1 VIVWR
6 LCRAGHAALDGE
18 GAFLYGGRWNSPGT
32 RLVYTSRHL
41 SLAILEI
48 LVHTGPDTLPD
59 GLIKLEISIPE
70 DIRREARAASDLPAR
85 RGRDTIRD
93 TIRDTQSVGDRWV
106 AVARSA
112 ALLLP
117 SAIVPEEENV
127 LINPRHADAAR
138 IAVLSQAPL
147 RLDPRL
153 IHGGS

>member
-6 LCRAGHAALDGE
+6 LCRAEHVALDGE
-18 GAFLYGGRWNSPGT
+18 GAFLFGGRWNSPGT

-48 LVHTGPDTLPD
+48 LVHTGPVNLPD
-59 GLIKLEISIPE
+59 GLVKLEISIPE
-70 DIRREARAASDLPAR
+70 DIRREARAASDLPVR
-85 RGRDTIRD
+85 WGQDTTRN
-93 TIRDTQSVGDRWV
+93 TQSVGDRWV

-112 ALLLP
+112 ALQLP

-127 LINPRHADAAR
+127 LINPRHADAGR
-138 IAVLSQAPL
+138 IAVLSQSPL

-153 IHGGS
+153 SHGES

>member
-1 VIVWR
+1 MIVWR

-85 RGRDTIRD
+85 WRQD

-127 LINPRHADAAR
+127 LINPRHADAGR